1 MLGLAAQH
9 SLERTNMNTLVIHAG
24 TGKTGST
31 SIQKFF
37 YSRSSGGTRDGIK
50 YPDAGNFHHNALEV
64 VVLPEDR
71 WHRAFQILTPPERER
86 LSAEADTLVRLV
98 KDEGRNGSN
107 ILVSSEYLCS
117 LGTPAIDRLLERFQ
131 QCFSRIVCVLY
142 VREPTALIASSIQQ
156 VLKLDH
162 RITKTLLQTYPF
174 RKMIS
179 NWEASALSDGIF
191 VRPFVESRNWDVVSD
206 ISNLIEGMGIS
217 VDDRP
222 KSGPERGS
230 RTNRSMS
237 TEECIVLQRAKMAL
251 DVQPNAGQREV
262 NTLINLGV
270 TESAKGLDL
279 SKFKLIPSL
288 RADVG
293 RTHSE
298 DLEWLKENYD
308 ISFQSNLTASAPA
321 MPMDTNRSELTLVEE
336 VAEFYPEKLD
346 RLTHRFRRFCSRQA
360 LLRSEL
366 SA

>member
-1 MLGLAAQH
+1 
-9 SLERTNMNTLVIHAG
+9 
-24 TGKTGST
+24 
-31 SIQKFF
+31 
-37 YSRSSGGTRDGIK
+37 
-50 YPDAGNFHHNALEV
+50 
-64 VVLPEDR
+64 
-71 WHRAFQILTPPERER
+71 
-86 LSAEADTLVRLV
+86 
-98 KDEGRNGSN
+98 
-107 ILVSSEYLCS
+107 
-117 LGTPAIDRLLERFQ
+117 
-131 QCFSRIVCVLY
+131 
-142 VREPTALIASSIQQ
+142 
-156 VLKLDH
+156 
-162 RITKTLLQTYPF
+162 
-174 RKMIS
+174 
-179 NWEASALSDGIF
+179 
-191 VRPFVESRNWDVVSD
+191 
-206 ISNLIEGMGIS
+206 
-217 VDDRP
+217 
-222 KSGPERGS
+222 
-230 RTNRSMS
+230 MS